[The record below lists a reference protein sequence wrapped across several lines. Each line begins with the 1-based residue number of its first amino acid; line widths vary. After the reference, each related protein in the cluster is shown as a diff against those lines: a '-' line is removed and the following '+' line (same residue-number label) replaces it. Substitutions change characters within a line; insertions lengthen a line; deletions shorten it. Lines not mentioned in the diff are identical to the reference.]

1 MKKQSIYALKR
12 IAQSRTQ
19 AHQEQQAGQ
28 QADQQEAEQTLRAAI
43 RADVRGL
50 QIDAGIHTYTGDN
63 AANMINLTGRLCFIT
78 AAAGCA
84 AGFGEDHP
92 DMRIVRGLAEC
103 LGDLAADHGSLE
115 RHRASLQ
122 SGLAAIDRLLP
133 ECDDIALAC
142 AADRLET
149 LLAST
154 AGMGTSDVRDAM
166 RLAA

>member
-1 MKKQSIYALKR
+1 MKKQSSYALKR
-12 IAQSRTQ
+12 VAQNRTQ
-19 AHQEQQAGQ
+19 AYQEQQATQ
-28 QADQQEAEQTLRAAI
+28 QRAEQALRAAI

-50 QIDAGIHTYTGDN
+50 QIDAGIHTYTGAS

-78 AAAGCA
+78 A

-103 LGDLAADHGSLE
+103 LGNLAADHDSLE

-133 ECDDIALAC
+133 ECDDFALVC

-154 AGMGTSDVRDAM
+154 AGIGTADVRDAM
-166 RLAA
+166 KLAA

>member
-1 MKKQSIYALKR
+1 MKKQSTYALKR
-12 IAQSRTQ
+12 AAQDPTQ
-19 AHQEQQAGQ
+19 AYQDQQAGQ
-28 QADQQEAEQTLRAAI
+28 HEAEQALRATI

-50 QIDAGIHTYTGDN
+50 QIDAGIHTWTGND
-63 AANMINLTGRLCFIT
+63 AANTLNLTGRLCFIV
-78 AAAGCA
+78 AAAACA

-103 LGDLAADHGSLE
+103 LGDLAANHNTLE

-133 ECDDIALAC
+133 ECDDIHLIY
-142 AADRLET
+142 AAARLET

-154 AGMGTSDVRDAM
+154 AGMGTSDVRQAM
-166 RLAA
+166 QLAA